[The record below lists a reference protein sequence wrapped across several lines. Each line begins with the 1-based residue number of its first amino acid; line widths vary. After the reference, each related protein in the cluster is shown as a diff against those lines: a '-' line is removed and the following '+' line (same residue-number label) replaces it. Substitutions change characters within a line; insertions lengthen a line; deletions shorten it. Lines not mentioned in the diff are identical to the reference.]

1 MTPSWYA
8 QYKQKKNFSF
18 QLWNISVSQ
27 SDSLMEKAI
36 FHIGA
41 KIRKMTKLL
50 QRERNRLRK
59 MHQRKKELNKTD

>member
-1 MTPSWYA
+1 
-8 QYKQKKNFSF
+8 
-18 QLWNISVSQ
+18 
-27 SDSLMEKAI
+27 MEKAI